1 MRPVAAEAPDGV
13 DGRLGLNFGR
23 FDSKYF
29 GRWEIDLVREQRNGR
44 NRKIHGST
52 YLGAGRLAV
61 IKVGDWE
68 IETPHRGPHSCTSSA
83 STLYCCVLCNYS
95 YNTNVHFE
103 EMLFD

>member
-1 MRPVAAEAPDGV
+1 MGYLG

-23 FDSKYF
+23 FGRIDPKYF

-44 NRKIHGST
+44 NWKIHGST

-68 IETPHRGPHSCTSSA
+68 IETPPSGASVMDDATHS
-83 STLYCCVLCNYS
+83 
-95 YNTNVHFE
+95 
-103 EMLFD
+103 